1 MGEMIELTA
10 SDGHALS
17 AYRAEPDGQ
26 PKGGL
31 VIIQEIFGMTGQM
44 KRCTDRYAEAG
55 YLAILPA
62 MFDRVER
69 GLVLGYDEFQ
79 RGGKAVGEISTQD
92 VLADVDAARQSVAS
106 AGKTAIIGYCWG
118 GTIAYM
124 GASGLPFACAISYYG
139 GGIGRL
145 VDRMQPKIPVQYHF
159 GGEDKFIPA
168 SVIDQIRSA
177 DPSGQFYVYA
187 GADHGF
193 NCDDRGSYDAEA
205 SALSE
210 RRSLEFL
217 AAQLQ
222 A

>member
-1 MGEMIELTA
+1 MGEMTELTTG
-10 SDGHALS
+10 DGHTLA
-17 AYRAEPDGQ
+17 AYRADPAGT

-69 GLVLGYDEFQ
+69 GLVLDYHEFQ
-79 RGGKAVGEISTQD
+79 RGAQTVGEINMQD
-92 VLADVDAARQSVAS
+92 VLADVDAARQAVAT
-106 AGKTAIIGYCWG
+106 AGRTAIIGYCWG

-124 GASGLPFACAISYYG
+124 GASGLPFDCALSYYG

-159 GGEDKFIPA
+159 GGEDKFIPV

-177 DPSGQFYVYA
+177 DPSGQFHVYE

-193 NCDDRGSYDAEA
+193 NCDDRDSYHAEA

-210 RRSLEFL
+210 QRSLEFL

-222 A
+222 G